1 MSSIFYQINN
11 ITLEKAYDLFKLE
24 KGISTKCVADLINR
38 SLQHQKVDF
47 ILTKVDFI
55 LTNYLLLFINCRSDI
70 DSYYNVGLLRCELL
84 LKYSLKALEKYNKI

>member
-1 MSSIFYQINN
+1 MSSIFHQINN

-38 SLQHQKVDF
+38 CLQHQ
-47 ILTKVDFI
+47 KVDFI

-70 DSYYNVGLLRCELL
+70 DSDYNVGLLRCELL
-84 LKYSLKALEKYNKI
+84 LKYSVKALEKYNKI